1 MYTSFCSAR
10 VRTSA
15 TAPDTD
21 LLRALKLN
29 ENYYMFHE
37 PARSYY
43 DQIGANGKTILE
55 NAKEFSKTALVVITR
70 LGGEGT
76 DLPFKQIKN
85 DTGTK
90 IYAGA
95 SDCVIDTTR
104 TYLDISTEE
113 EDKQKMDRE
122 NFEKVVV
129 IVNSCNEMNLSF

>member
-29 ENYYMFHE
+29 ENYYMLHE

-55 NAKEFSKTALVVITR
+55 NANEFSKTALVVITR

-76 DLPFKQIKN
+76 DLPFKQSRKV
-85 DTGTK
+85 
-90 IYAGA
+90 IYI
-95 SDCVIDTTR
+95 VIAMG
-104 TYLDISTEE
+104 LCS
-113 EDKQKMDRE
+113 MA
-122 NFEKVVV
+122 KVD
-129 IVNSCNEMNLSF
+129 LQL